1 MVRSYLH
8 PWSNAQS
15 DRWWSALGSWN
26 NPHRMSSPTSLR
38 SCRGGRKEGE
48 RKKDHPG
55 CNSPNHRK
63 TKQTANLQQQE
74 MKLLPFAWPSP
85 SHPRPASHTAAV
97 SNEWGSPLSLL
108 PSRQPSW
115 QHFAVVKSWCCS
127 PDLGARRLIRSLLP
141 AHFTQKAAEPTAA
154 HHIDRGCHQSSCFG
168 AQTHHTP
175 KVIHISIFLSK
186 QKGSWGASFNL
197 FNLMEG
203 KGATSIGR
211 LDAFLTP
218 VTAYCKYTGEKDTS
232 ANKNIC
238 KIPCLSA
245 GCPQLHQSS
254 RCCINPCFSQLLRG
268 GEFEAWVPR
277 GCQPQDCQTHQI
289 QCSRRMEWGTQQ
301 GPSGSQ
307 HDSSAPQRWDT
318 CSLLLLTWQCCSLW
332 GMEEGEYSGTLKA
345 WRGEEAAP
353 VWGWGHSCRR
363 SWPCGCPSWELE
375 KRRRKHTVIKASL
388 HPASL
393 PAQHNH
399 SPSSLELLQSR
410 LLTYLRLQWLYKDQ
424 MTYSSAALLSLKLL
438 LIALPLH
445 HLPLQAGS
453 VTNLNELWASRLSLL
468 QERRGTEPAE

>member
-85 SHPRPASHTAAV
+85 SHPRPASHIAAV

-141 AHFTQKAAEPTAA
+141 ARFTQKAAEPTAA
-154 HHIDRGCHQSSCFG
+154 HHIDRGCHQSSCSG

-254 RCCINPCFSQLLRG
+254 RCCILWLSCSPSIPVSLSCSEVGSLRLG
-268 GEFEAWVPR
+268 CPEGANLRTAKPTRSSAPGEWSEEP
-277 GCQPQDCQTHQI
+277 
-289 QCSRRMEWGTQQ
+289 SRALQ
-301 GPSGSQ
+301 GPSTTPLLPKGGRC
-307 HDSSAPQRWDT
+307 AACF
-318 CSLLLLTWQCCSLW
+318 CSPDN
-332 GMEEGEYSGTLKA
+332 
-345 WRGEEAAP
+345 AAVCG
-353 VWGWGHSCRR
+353 VW
-363 SWPCGCPSWELE
+363 
-375 KRRRKHTVIKASL
+375 
-388 HPASL
+388 
-393 PAQHNH
+393 
-399 SPSSLELLQSR
+399 
-410 LLTYLRLQWLYKDQ
+410 
-424 MTYSSAALLSLKLL
+424 
-438 LIALPLH
+438 
-445 HLPLQAGS
+445 
-453 VTNLNELWASRLSLL
+453 
-468 QERRGTEPAE
+468 RRGSTVGRWRHGEGRRQRLCGAEAIHVAGHGHVGAHHGN